1 MKVTKEILE
10 EVDKIKEDC
19 LIEITRCSE
28 TDIYFVDKGYDEKI
42 YEQYTIPFLY
52 SEYFDDIED
61 LKDKIISDIAEGRI
75 TEFKF
80 IRE

>member
-19 LIEITRCSE
+19 LIEVTRCSE
-28 TDIYFVDKGYDEKI
+28 TDTYFVDKGYDEKI

-61 LKDKIISDIAEGRI
+61 LKDKIISDIAKGRI
-75 TEFKF
+75 TEFKL

>member
-19 LIEITRCSE
+19 IIEVTRGSE
-28 TDIYFVDKGYDEKI
+28 TDTYFVDKGYDEKI

-61 LKDKIISDIAEGRI
+61 LKDKIISDIAKGRI

>member
-1 MKVTKEILE
+1 MKVTKEILDA
-10 EVDKIKEDC
+10 VNKIKENC
-19 LIEITRCSE
+19 VIEVTCGNYPD
-28 TDIYFVDKGYDEKI
+28 TYFVDKGYDDKI

-52 SEYFDDIED
+52 HEYFDTIED
-61 LKDKIISDIAEGRI
+61 LKDKIIADIAEGRI

>member
-19 LIEITRCSE
+19 IIEVTGCGE
-28 TDIYFVDKGYDEKI
+28 TDTYFVDKGYDEKI

-61 LKDKIISDIAEGRI
+61 LKDKIISDIAEGKI
-75 TEFKF
+75 TEFKL

>member
-19 LIEITRCSE
+19 LIEVTCGNYPD
-28 TDIYFVDKGYDEKI
+28 TYFVDKGYNEKT

-61 LKDKIISDIAEGRI
+61 LKDKIIADIAEGRI

>member
-19 LIEITRCSE
+19 LIEVTGCGE
-28 TDIYFVDKGYDEKI
+28 TDTYFVDKGYDEKT

-61 LKDKIISDIAEGRI
+61 LKDKIISDIAKGRI
-75 TEFKF
+75 TEFKL

>member
-19 LIEITRCSE
+19 LIEVTRCSE
-28 TDIYFVDKGYDEKI
+28 TDTYFVDKGYDEKI

-61 LKDKIISDIAEGRI
+61 LKDKIISDIAKGRI

>member
-19 LIEITRCSE
+19 LIQVTRCSE
-28 TDIYFVDKGYDEKI
+28 TDTYFVDKGYDEKI

>member
-10 EVDKIKEDC
+10 KVDKIKEDC
-19 LIEITRCSE
+19 LIEVTRCKE
-28 TDIYFVDKGYDEKI
+28 TDTFFVDKGYDDKI

-52 SEYFDDIED
+52 HEYFDTIED
-61 LKDKIISDIAEGRI
+61 LKDKIIADIAEGRI

>member
-19 LIEITRCSE
+19 LIEVTRCSE
-28 TDIYFVDKGYDEKI
+28 TDTYFVDKGYEEKT
-42 YEQYTIPFLY
+42 YKQYTIPFLY